1 MSTYAFDID
10 GIICKTGGSNYTDS
24 SPNHDV
30 IVNINTLYEQGHVI
44 KIFTGRGAVSGKDWK
59 EFTRKQLD
67 QWGVKYTEL
76 IMGKPHFNYLLDD
89 KTITM
94 NEFMINNVMVDCL
107 IADMVKAFKNGNKV
121 LVCGN
126 GGLASDSEHFV
137 AELVGK
143 YGGEVYLPAM
153 AITCNSALMTCI
165 PNDFGF
171 ENVFSHQVEV
181 LGKKGDVLFGM
192 TTSRSANIIKALMSG
207 KEKGLITVA
216 VCSMKWEIPYSDYK
230 FRIYGNDTAELQNEM
245 IKFLH
250 RIAFE
255 VKRVYAN

>member
-1 MSTYAFDID
+1 MRTIAIDID
-10 GIICKTGGSNYTDS
+10 GTFAKTNGSDYVRS
-24 SPNHDV
+24 LPIKEV
-30 IVNINTLYEQGHVI
+30 IDAINRHYEQGDRI
-44 KIFTGRGAVSGKDWK
+44 LIFTGRGAVSGINW
-59 EFTRKQLD
+59 EMETRKQLD
-67 QWGVKYTEL
+67 QWGIKYHEL
-76 IMGKPHFNYLLDD
+76 NMNKPHFDRVADD
-89 KTITM
+89 KIMTI
-94 NEFMINNVMVDCL
+94 NELLSDDTLENCL
-107 IADMVKAFKNGNKV
+107 IAELVKAFKNGNKV
-121 LVCGN
+121 LVAGN

-181 LGKKGDVLFGM
+181 LGKKGDILFGM

-216 VCSMKWEIPYSDYK
+216 VCSMKWEVPYADYK